1 MLKIIPKSCFF
12 CNFSLKIQIFLLPK
26 FQKFRFRYNETVRL
40 SVLES
45 MVTVLKRPPA
55 HFGDYVKAHFTQR
68 KDTILRH
75 VDRLLEGKGA
85 DPSTFQLSFI
95 FTSHGYD
102 LIFYDFIHNYFPI
115 LIYSILKIKQVRVR
129 AHPHR
134 P

>member
-1 MLKIIPKSCFF
+1 MLVSQPYYNEPGFEREKGTEEGEARAR
-12 CNFSLKIQIFLLPK
+12 Q
-26 FQKFRFRYNETVRL
+26 YNETVRL